1 MERRIEHLEKKLQ
14 ESTSEE
20 ERARTIIDLAWA
32 VKHIDP
38 SRAIQLGS
46 DGQELAEKL
55 GMRELIP
62 RCMLTQAIGHLFK
75 ARLDQSEQ
83 LTLQALE
90 DYRKQ
95 EDSEGERDSLN
106 VLGSIHL
113 RRTNYGDALDSYMDA
128 LKVSEQHDDPVEPVV
143 LVNIGSV
150 YLRLGDYER
159 ALDHYLRAKE
169 ISDQLEDRPNL
180 KATTLLSVGNIYSTL
195 EMYEEAMG
203 YYEQCIEIY
212 RENEMRQGLAPAL
225 CNIGILCS
233 KLGEYEKAQRYYSES
248 LALFNDMEDRKGIA
262 DVLCNLG
269 HHMGMMGKHK
279 EAIDYYEESLS
290 IYEELKSSRGA
301 VEQMSGIARSMME
314 MEEYEEALQQLQ
326 DALEMA
332 EEADLK
338 PHIAKIHSNL
348 AEVNE
353 RLQKH
358 REALEHYREHHRFS
372 EELRSDKAEQ
382 RLRSMEIT
390 HQIERS
396 RKEAEIYRLR
406 NVELAKYKSKLEQM
420 IKQRNEELQ
429 REIRARMLSEEVRRQ
444 LEMELGRD
452 QRLTSLGK
460 LAGGIAHDF
469 NNILSVIA
477 GNAEMLL
484 EQEIADDCA
493 EKLKA
498 IVSAVESGG
507 SLTQQLLEFSMN
519 KPVRKSVIDLRK
531 TVLRMMSL
539 LERIVGE
546 NTSLVINT
554 DDDLPPIFG
563 ESQKLEQILMNLVLN
578 ARDAMPEGGEI
589 GIDMHQVA
597 TEAVMSLLDVETD
610 APSFICLTVS
620 DQGTGMGPEAIERIF
635 DPFYTTKADGRGT
648 GLGLSVVHGL
658 VKQHDGL
665 IDVKSDVG
673 KGTVFHVYFPEATH
687 DILPVIP
694 EEGEE
699 RDLSGNGELILLVE
713 DNKDVLQFLGEVL
726 EAHGYKALL
735 TETLREARNAFAERG
750 SEIDLLFTDVM
761 LPDGTGIELAREV
774 HGENSELPI
783 LVGSGYTPS
792 PEDQEFIAQDAKAFL
807 PKPYRITDILMSLF
821 SALRPGK
828 PVAD

>member
-14 ESTSEE
+14 ESLSEG
-20 ERARTIIDLAWA
+20 ERAETIIELAWA
-32 VKHIDP
+32 VKHLDP
-38 SRAIQLGS
+38 SRAIQLGT

-55 GMRELIP
+55 GLLKLIP
-62 RCMLTQAIGHLFK
+62 KCMLAQAVGQLFK

-90 DYRKQ
+90 DYRRQ
-95 EDSEGERDSLN
+95 EDAEGERDSLN

-113 RRTNYGDALDSYMDA
+113 RRTNYGEALDSYMDA
-128 LKVSEQHDDPVEPVV
+128 LRVSETHDDPVEPVV
-143 LVNIGSV
+143 LINIGSV

-159 ALDHYLRAKE
+159 ALDYYLRAKE
-169 ISDQLEDRPNL
+169 TSEQLEDRPNL
-180 KATTLLSVGNIYSTL
+180 RATTLLSVGNIYTTL
-195 EMYEEAMG
+195 EMYEKGLE
-203 YYEQCIEIY
+203 YYDECIEIY

-225 CNIGILCS
+225 CNIGILSS
-233 KLGEYEKAQRYYSES
+233 KLGEYDKAQRYYSES
-248 LALFNDMEDRKGIA
+248 LALFNDLEDRKGIA

-290 IYEELKSSRGA
+290 IYEELRSSKGA

-314 MEEYEEALQQLQ
+314 LEDYEKAQEQLQ
-326 DALEMA
+326 SALEMA
-332 EEADLK
+332 EKADLK
-338 PHIAKIHSNL
+338 PHLARIHSNL

-353 RLQKH
+353 RLKRH

-382 RLRSMEIT
+382 RLHSMEIT
-390 HQIERS
+390 HQVEKS

-406 NVELAKYKSKLEQM
+406 NVELAKYKTKLEQM
-420 IKQRNEELQ
+420 IRQRNEELQ
-429 REIRARMLSEEVRRQ
+429 REIRARMLSDEVRRQ

-452 QRLTSLGK
+452 QRLASLGK

-469 NNILSVIA
+469 NNILSVIL

-484 EQEIADDCA
+484 KGKVSSEHEQ
-493 EKLKA
+493 KLRA

-519 KPVRKSVIDLRK
+519 KPVRKSVIDLSK
-531 TVLRMMSL
+531 TVLRMVSL

-546 NTSLVINT
+546 NTRLVVNAE
-554 DDDLPPIFG
+554 DDLPPVFG
-563 ESQKLEQILMNLVLN
+563 ETQKLEQIVMNLVLN

-589 GIDMHQVA
+589 GIDMNRVA
-597 TEAVMSLLDVETD
+597 TEAVVSLLDVEAD
-610 APSFICLTVS
+610 APSFVCLKVS
-620 DQGTGMGPEAIERIF
+620 DQGTGMTPEEIERIF
-635 DPFYTTKADGRGT
+635 DPFYTTKGEGRGT

-665 IDVKSDVG
+665 IDVESDEG

-687 DILPVIP
+687 EMLPTMLDD
-694 EEGEE
+694 EEE
-699 RDLSGNGELILLVE
+699 RDFSGSDELILLVE
-713 DNKDVLQFLGEVL
+713 DNPDVLQFLNEVL
-726 EAHGYKALL
+726 EAHNYRVVLS
-735 TETLREARNAFAERG
+735 ETLAEARKVLAQRG
-750 SEIDLLFTDVM
+750 LEMDLLFTDVM
-761 LPDGTGIELAREV
+761 LPDGTGIELARELR
-774 HGENSELPI
+774 EERPELPI

-792 PEDQEFIAQDAKAFL
+792 PEDQEFIARHAKAFL
-807 PKPYRITDILMSLF
+807 PKPYRMADILTSVY
-821 SALRPGK
+821 SALRSGK
-828 PVAD
+828 QVAD